1 MLLSSPLRSEASKLP
16 IGDFVKGPLFQRFH
30 QVNFITY
37 CLFTLLLHTIHS
49 IAAYRLTSSD
59 KSSSDESKNAEL
71 LQLQALLRKRR
82 TSSVMFQTQ
91 AECFEH
97 VGFQSNF
104 HDLQTEP
111 KQEKGEAA
119 ETEEATEE
127 SNDSQQTRDNCS
139 VPISNLKVWKQ
150 SHALDQKELPLEM

>member
-1 MLLSSPLRSEASKLP
+1 
-16 IGDFVKGPLFQRFH
+16 
-30 QVNFITY
+30 
-37 CLFTLLLHTIHS
+37 
-49 IAAYRLTSSD
+49 
-59 KSSSDESKNAEL
+59 
-71 LQLQALLRKRR
+71 
-82 TSSVMFQTQ
+82 MFQTE
-91 AECFEH
+91 AECFED

-150 SHALDQKELPLEM
+150 LHALDQKELPLEM

>member
-1 MLLSSPLRSEASKLP
+1 MNP
-16 IGDFVKGPLFQRFH
+16 
-30 QVNFITY
+30 
-37 CLFTLLLHTIHS
+37 
-49 IAAYRLTSSD
+49 
-59 KSSSDESKNAEL
+59 KNAEL

-82 TSSVMFQTQ
+82 TSSVMFQTE
-91 AECFEH
+91 AECFED

-119 ETEEATEE
+119 ETEE

-150 SHALDQKELPLEM
+150 SHALDQKELPLEMKKKNFVHKVKKFFTHPVNLERQAKPLTILTYHIV